1 MILFCFVFFHR
12 RRESALEPLLK
23 RAEATAGIFE
33 VLEKLE
39 VAMRNKGL
47 TWQDLDQDGSGDLD
61 ADELVDGLI
70 QLGLDS
76 DVFSRREGRLLVDL
90 FDGNGD
96 GIIEEYEFTDVME
109 IVRRRALRRATQAKR
124 DKRRAVT
131 ENRKNRRLSYYKAE
145 DD

>member
-1 MILFCFVFFHR
+1 
-12 RRESALEPLLK
+12 
-23 RAEATAGIFE
+23 
-33 VLEKLE
+33 
-39 VAMRNKGL
+39 MRNKGL